1 MVVEQ
6 LARDVVAAI
15 PGKLVVVAL
24 LKGSFV
30 FVADLAR
37 ALSKAGATA
46 RVAFLRLSSSGLA
59 KESAGEVHPIGDIPT
74 DPAGRQVLL
83 VDDISDPVIARR
95 AGIRPAS
102 RWTHCPGDR
111 RGLGAPSAP
120 ARLPAPSRRYSCMS
134 VW

>member
-15 PGKLVVVAL
+15 PGELVVVAL

-46 RVAFLRLSSSGLA
+46 RVAFLRLSSDGLA
-59 KESAGEVHPIGDIPT
+59 KESAGEVHLIGDIPT
-74 DPAGRQVLL
+74 
-83 VDDISDPVIARR
+83 S
-95 AGIRPAS
+95 
-102 RWTHCPGDR
+102 PGS
-111 RGLGAPSAP
+111 P
-120 ARLPAPSRRYSCMS
+120 
-134 VW
+134 